1 MTTLVAIQGDG
12 WTVLGC
18 DSRISD
24 DDGRFAVSKTPK
36 IVENNGILIAG
47 CGSSR
52 ASNVLHH
59 GYVQPK
65 PTPRE
70 DLDKF
75 ISQKFI
81 PAMRKSFVDAGID
94 MKEDGDVAQIDG
106 GFLISVKGQVFS
118 VSEDYSWD
126 TDVRNLYVMGSGGDI
141 ALGALAALGVSSDI
155 RAQIQSHG
163 LGGVQARHYDRH
175 NYMGEKLSTLEKWN
189 LHLDKMITGQ
199 VGIVILM
206 F

>member
-12 WTVLGC
+12 WSVLGC
-18 DSRISD
+18 DSRLSD
-24 DDGRFAVSKTPK
+24 EDGRFQIAKTPK
-36 IVENNGILIAG
+36 IVENNGVLIAG

-52 ASNVLHH
+52 ASNVLHY

-65 PTPRE
+65 PTNKE
-70 DLDKF
+70 DLS
-75 ISQKFI
+75 IYMTQKFI

-126 TDVRNLYVMGSGGDI
+126 TDVRNVYVMGSGGDVS
-141 ALGALAALGVSSDI
+141 LCALAALGVEKVKTI
-155 RAQIQSHG
+155 NQAEIMVRKAIAIAIQ
-163 LGGVQARHYDRH
+163 YD
-175 NYMGEKLSTLEKWN
+175 NMCSEPIYIFKQFK
-189 LHLDKMITGQ
+189 
-199 VGIVILM
+199 
-206 F
+206 